1 MMLVTNGST
10 SSKRSVSHQKL
21 ATEHSFNISF
31 MRRIENEEFNRI
43 RNTLLTLYKDK
54 KCPVNKYF
62 YYCRTEPSK
71 EYAASKL
78 FDDFPLE
85 LNEKILLWSYGDK
98 YILEVEV
105 NYFIEFMKLLKV
117 WEIDAI
123 NMDILLAFPKNY
135 EWLIVFG
142 DDELEYKI
150 LEFLPL
156 RTEEQY

>member
-1 MMLVTNGST
+1 MGLTICINRNNYADNTQISN
-10 SSKRSVSHQKL
+10 RNRLLICIPL

-85 LNEKILLWSYGDK
+85 LNEKILL
-98 YILEVEV
+98 
-105 NYFIEFMKLLKV
+105 
-117 WEIDAI
+117 
-123 NMDILLAFPKNY
+123 
-135 EWLIVFG
+135 
-142 DDELEYKI
+142 
-150 LEFLPL
+150 
-156 RTEEQY
+156 

>member
-1 MMLVTNGST
+1 MT
-10 SSKRSVSHQKL
+10 K
-21 ATEHSFNISF
+21 
-31 MRRIENEEFNRI
+31 
-43 RNTLLTLYKDK
+43 
-54 KCPVNKYF
+54 
-62 YYCRTEPSK
+62 PSK
-71 EYAASKL
+71 EYTASKL
-78 FDDFPLE
+78 FDEFPLG
-85 LNEKILLWSYGDK
+85 LNEKILLWSYGNK

-123 NMDILLAFPKNY
+123 NMNILLVFPKSY

-156 RTEEQY
+156 RTEE

>member
-1 MMLVTNGST
+1 
-10 SSKRSVSHQKL
+10 
-21 ATEHSFNISF
+21 
-31 MRRIENEEFNRI
+31 MRRIENEEFDSI
-43 RNTLLTLYKDK
+43 RDTLLTLYKHK

-62 YYCRTEPSK
+62 YYCMTEPYK
-71 EYAASKL
+71 EYTASKL
-78 FDDFPLE
+78 FDDFPLGP
-85 LNEKILLWSYGDK
+85 NEKILLWSYGEK

-105 NYFIEFMKLLKV
+105 AYFIELMKLLKI

-123 NMDILLAFPKNY
+123 NMDILLVFPKNY

-156 RTEEQY
+156 KTEK

>member
-1 MMLVTNGST
+1 
-10 SSKRSVSHQKL
+10 
-21 ATEHSFNISF
+21 
-31 MRRIENEEFNRI
+31 MRRIENEEFDSI
-43 RNTLLTLYKDK
+43 RNTLLTLYKHK

-62 YYCRTEPSK
+62 YYCMTEPYK
-71 EYAASKL
+71 EYTALRL
-78 FDDFPLE
+78 FDDFPLAP
-85 LNEKILLWSYGDK
+85 NEKILLWSYGEK

-105 NYFIEFMKLLKV
+105 TYFIEFMKLLKI

-123 NMDILLAFPKNY
+123 NMDILLVFPKNY

-156 RTEEQY
+156 KTEK